1 MAYFSSAF
9 NVLGSFLMALAASS
23 INDIWAWFIMSL
35 TAGALG
41 PGLLRLYWW
50 RTNAWGMVSGLLAG
64 GVAAVVQKVFG
75 PGMAEWIKFVTMKGD
90 SITFTIRGPLVTPEA
105 PRDIVDYFYI

>member
-1 MAYFSSAF
+1 MAYLSSA
-9 NVLGSFLMALAASS
+9 VIVVSSFLMALAASS
-23 INDIWAWFIMSL
+23 INDIWSWFIMSL

-64 GVAAVVQKVFG
+64 GAAGVLPPLG
-75 PGMAEWIKFVTMKGD
+75 APGLGGWSPGYWREALRLSSSAS
-90 SITFTIRGPLVTPEA
+90 SIPAWRNGFSSSP
-105 PRDIVDYFYI
+105 